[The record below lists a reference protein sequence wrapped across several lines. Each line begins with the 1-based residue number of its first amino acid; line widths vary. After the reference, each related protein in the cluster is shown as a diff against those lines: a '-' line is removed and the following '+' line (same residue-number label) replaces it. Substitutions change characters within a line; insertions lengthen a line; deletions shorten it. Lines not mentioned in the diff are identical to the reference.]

1 MAKKSNKSSGTPD
14 TGQSSVKKNIS
25 EQIEYKDAEIAAG
38 MLAPAPNVGRI
49 RPRDITAF
57 LRQLLMLVDTGT
69 PLVKGL
75 RTLSER
81 TTNARLRMLIGD
93 VCSYVETRNPL
104 WQALERHPRHFPPV
118 FVNLIKAGEASGTIP
133 EVLRRLIEFRDR
145 GESTRRKIKS
155 ALIYPTVVLVAAVA
169 FMFVVSK
176 LVVPTFEDMFNEIG
190 NMEMPA
196 LTRVVIGIS
205 HLIGNYW
212 LLWII
217 LIAVLFVLY
226 KMFAASPGGRLVV
239 DRIKLGIPGFGKILT
254 SATVAEFTRTFALLL
269 RSGVSIL
276 VTLDLTK
283 DAMQN
288 RAFGQSLISIRD
300 SVERGEGLEAPLRAN
315 DLMPPIVTDM
325 LVTGEESGSL
335 DDISEKISE
344 IYQEDLDIAVST
356 LSALIEPVLAIV
368 LGIVVLI
375 LVLTLFLPY
384 VSMIEQISTQGV

>member
-1 MAKKSNKSSGTPD
+1 
-14 TGQSSVKKNIS
+14 
-25 EQIEYKDAEIAAG
+25 
-38 MLAPAPNVGRI
+38 
-49 RPRDITAF
+49 
-57 LRQLLMLVDTGT
+57 
-69 PLVKGL
+69 
-75 RTLSER
+75 
-81 TTNARLRMLIGD
+81 
-93 VCSYVETRNPL
+93 
-104 WQALERHPRHFPPV
+104 
-118 FVNLIKAGEASGTIP
+118 
-133 EVLRRLIEFRDR
+133 
-145 GESTRRKIKS
+145 
-155 ALIYPTVVLVAAVA
+155 
-169 FMFVVSK
+169 MFVVCK
-176 LVVPTFEDMFNEIG
+176 LVVPTFTEMFSEIG
-190 NMEMPA
+190 GMDMPP
-196 LTRVVIGIS
+196 LTRMVIGVS
-205 HLIGNYW
+205 NVIGNYW

-217 LIAVLFVLY
+217 LAAVLFVLY

-239 DRIKLGIPGFGKILT
+239 DRIKLGIPGFGKIIT

-288 RAFGQSLISIRD
+288 KAFGHSLLAIRD
-300 SVERGEGLEAPLRAN
+300 SVERGEGLQAPLRAN

-356 LSALIEPVLAIV
+356 LSGLIEPVLAIL

-384 VSMIEQISTQGV
+384 ISMIDQISTQGL